1 MTVAGIMIY
10 IQWNS
15 SLEGYKYEE
24 ELSNQTKQYLCTV
37 DSRVSMLQLL
47 MALCQMRMPGARTTS
62 KHEE

>member
-10 IQWNS
+10 IQGNS

-47 MALCQMRMPGARTTS
+47 MALYQMRMPDARTTS